1 MPQTDSIS
9 ENFPDTDSPYSD
21 SFSPAY
27 VANLLSEIVTL
38 QEQLHG
44 WKKRA
49 FNDRREA
56 RRYKKLHQKAADRLL
71 EKEQKI
77 EALQSKVAELTHRVF
92 GRKSERSD
100 PANMKTALIPP
111 KRKRGQQEG
120 AMGHGRTVR
129 ENLPVIE
136 IELDPPSD
144 QIICACCGKN
154 WVPLGEPE
162 VAEQIKWEVHVVR
175 HRTKRNKYRRP
186 DGCTCE
192 DGRPDVVCAPSPVRL
207 IPKGL
212 LDISFIVQVL
222 LLKYRDATPFHRI
235 LGMLRSEGMPLS
247 AGTLCGVFE
256 RIAPLFL
263 PLYEGIFARSR
274 SEDLALMDETRWAI
288 FIEEAGKLSHRW
300 WLWVVVTRMTR
311 LYILSPSRSGAVPKN
326 YFGYDEASGE
336 IDFHKQLMVDR
347 YKAYAFLKDLL
358 ALAYCWAHVRRD
370 FLEARSDAKEREWA
384 DGWVDSIGHL
394 YQLNKARMAL
404 ACVPDAEPKLPAPFV
419 QLDPARM
426 KSPAYMEAHRSLDR
440 AVKKMADSRRCELE
454 DKNLRTPR
462 RKILQSMEAH
472 WHGLTLF
479 VDQAQIPMDNNG
491 AERVV
496 RPAAIARKNYY
507 GSGSKWSGNLLVW
520 LMTLL
525 QTLSLHK
532 VDPRKYL
539 TAYLQACADNGA
551 KAPKDIGPWM
561 PWNFDSSKSKRE
573 EVGSPNGPSQGT
585 SP

>member
-1 MPQTDSIS
+1 MTQADSIS
-9 ENFPDTDSPYSD
+9 ENFPDADDLPGGA
-21 SFSPAY
+21 FSPAY
-27 VANLLSEIVTL
+27 VANLLSEIVAF
-38 QEQLHG
+38 QEQLQG
-44 WKKRA
+44 WKQRA

-56 RRYKKLHQKAADRLL
+56 RRYKKLHQKAVDRLL
-71 EKEQKI
+71 EQDQKI
-77 EALQSKVAELTHRVF
+77 DALQSKVAELTHRLY

-100 PANMKTALIPP
+100 PSNIETAPIGP
-111 KRKRGQQEG
+111 KRKRGQQLG
-120 AMGHGRTVR
+120 AMGHGRTLR

-136 IELDPPSD
+136 VELDPPSD
-144 QIICACCGKN
+144 QIICACCGKD

-162 VAEQIKWEVHVVR
+162 VAEQIKWEVRVVR
-175 HRTKRNKYRRP
+175 QRTKRNKYRRP

-192 DGRPDVVCAPSPVRL
+192 DGRPDIVCAPVPVQL

-235 LGMLRSEGMPLS
+235 LAMLRSEGMPLS

-263 PLYEGIFARSR
+263 PLYQGIFARSR
-274 SEDLALMDETRWAI
+274 EEDLALMDETRWAI
-288 FIEEAGKLSHRW
+288 FIEEEGKLSHRW
-300 WLWVVVTRMTR
+300 WLWVVVTQMTR
-311 LYILSPSRSGAVPKN
+311 LYILSPSRSGAVPKS
-326 YFGYDEASGE
+326 YFGYDKTDDTIA
-336 IDFHKQLMVDR
+336 FHKQLMVDR
-347 YKAYAFLKDLL
+347 YPAYAFLKDLL

-370 FLEARSDAKEREWA
+370 FLEARSDAKDREWA
-384 DGWVDSIGHL
+384 EGWVDCIGRL

-404 ACVPDAEPKLPAPFV
+404 GCVQEPVRELPAPFV
-419 QLDPARM
+419 ELDPQRM
-426 KSPAYMEAHRSLDR
+426 KSPAYLKAHQCLGQ
-440 AVKKMADSRRCELE
+440 AVKEMADSRRIELE

-479 VDQAQIPMDNNG
+479 VDAAQIPMDNNG
-491 AERVV
+491 AERAV

-507 GSGSKWSGNLLVW
+507 GSGSKWSGELLVM

-525 QTLSLHK
+525 QTLGLHK

-539 TAYLQACADNGA
+539 TAYLQACAENGA
-551 KAPKDIGPWM
+551 KAPEDIDPWM
-561 PWNFDSSKSKRE
+561 PWNFKSKRE
-573 EVGSPNGPSQGT
+573 EVGSPKGPSQGA